1 MPIQTPEGLMP
12 QILTT
17 PPMGN
22 TSDAAKSGYPSRT
35 INVLYVVDQLSA
47 LGGGE
52 RAMIRI
58 IQAHSPRFQCRVLTF
73 RENIHPEARNRLSVP
88 IHVIPLVRSYSIKG
102 LIAARSLRRF
112 IRSER
117 IDIVHTFFE
126 TSDLFAGLVAKLAGV
141 KVLISSRRDMGLLR
155 SRKHKVAYRLVGRL
169 CSRILTVSEAV
180 RRQVLTDDGLAPK
193 QVTTLY
199 TGIHLHRQHPIALE
213 PDIRSRIGIPAG
225 VPVVLNVANI
235 LPWKGHLDFL
245 RAAALVHQK
254 VPEAHFA
261 VAGAPND
268 AALFAALL
276 SLRDSLGLHQC
287 FHFLGEVDFVNSLYR
302 TASVF
307 CLLSQTEG
315 LPNVVLEAMA
325 DGVPVVAT
333 NTGGTGEVVVG
344 GETGFLT
351 EVGQPAEAA
360 QHICRLLLSPDIAQ
374 KMSGTARDRVE
385 SIFSVERMMSTL
397 EGIYESS
404 LAV

>member
-1 MPIQTPEGLMP
+1 MPIQTPEGLIP
-12 QILTT
+12 EILTARAMENT
-17 PPMGN
+17 P
-22 TSDAAKSGYPSRT
+22 DAARSGYPSRT

-73 RENIHPEARNRLSVP
+73 RENIHPEVRNRVSVP
-88 IHVIPLVRSYSIKG
+88 IHVIPLSRCYSIKG
-102 LIAARSLRRF
+102 LIAARSLRKF

-155 SRKHKVAYRLVGRL
+155 SRKHQVAYRLVGRL

-199 TGIHLHRQHPIALE
+199 TGIHLHKHPVALE
-213 PDIRSRIGIPAG
+213 PDIRSRIGIPVG

-245 RAAALVHQK
+245 RAAVLVHQD
-254 VPEAHFA
+254 VPEAHFV

-268 AALFAALL
+268 AAFFAALL
-276 SLRDSLGLHQC
+276 SLRESLGLQQC

-307 CLLSQTEG
+307 CLLSETEG
-315 LPNVVLEAMA
+315 LPNVVLEAMEA
-325 DGVPVVAT
+325 GVPVVAT
-333 NTGGTGEVVVG
+333 NTGGTGEVVVD

-351 EVGQPAEAA
+351 EVGRPAEAA
-360 QHICRLLLSPDIAQ
+360 QHIYRLLLSPDLAR
-374 KMSGTARDRVE
+374 KMSGAARNRVE

-404 LAV
+404 LAA